1 MLPVEVTIL
10 SLPRRGLVREISEA
24 LVAEGLRVAA
34 LRSHPEPGNATMK
47 AVLQTEVRDLGQLER
62 LLRSLAALP
71 EVIWAR
77 RSA

>member
-1 MLPVEVTIL
+1 
-10 SLPRRGLVREISEA
+10 
-24 LVAEGLRVAA
+24 
-34 LRSHPEPGNATMK
+34 MK